1 MVDKPAELI
10 REGETVS
17 ANLRRNR
24 ITLSDLKAEL
34 RLAGIGSRIE
44 VVCAI
49 LETEDKISFIRRK
62 DLDQS
67 AVTSS
72 PVALPCG
79 FFLNA
84 SYKSVHGGDSS
95 LLPCCGAKRL
105 SASRIL
111 HLLSG
116 PPFCHADALIPVSC
130 PVTGFPDVI
139 VTDMGKFSLN
149 SIRMPPAALI
159 EEA

>member
-1 MVDKPAELI
+1 MLNLVSLWPPVTERILKGKPGELI

-24 ITLSDLKAEL
+24 ITLSELEAEM

-44 VVCAI
+44 VVWAI

-79 FFLNA
+79 FF
-84 SYKSVHGGDSS
+84 
-95 LLPCCGAKRL
+95 
-105 SASRIL
+105 
-111 HLLSG
+111 
-116 PPFCHADALIPVSC
+116 
-130 PVTGFPDVI
+130 
-139 VTDMGKFSLN
+139 
-149 SIRMPPAALI
+149 
-159 EEA
+159 